1 MTLSAHV
8 ALRPTSVDVVGHL
21 FRWLSVSSTMKSGPL
36 LIIGDYYGSTLVDEA
51 FICGYQ
57 TPVLWTCRIGNE
69 KALLGG
75 SPILCLRFAHA

>member
-1 MTLSAHV
+1 
-8 ALRPTSVDVVGHL
+8 
-21 FRWLSVSSTMKSGPL
+21 MKSGPL